1 MQQQE
6 ISKITGKKEYVKNMF
21 DDIAYRYD
29 FLNHFLSLNIDYLW
43 RKKLISILRPLKPE
57 FILDVA
63 TGTADL
69 AIEACNIKPKK
80 IIGIDI
86 SDGMLKIA
94 QKKIS
99 DKKLDGIIELVNA
112 DSENIPLEDD
122 KFDACMVA
130 FGVRNFENLKLGLQE
145 MSRVLKPGGILLIL
159 EFSKP
164 VSFPVK
170 QIYHFYFKHIL
181 PVLGKI
187 ISKNKNAY
195 LYLPESVNAFPDGD
209 NFIKILEDVG
219 FVDVRLKRLSFGI
232 STIYTAIK

>member
-1 MQQQE
+1 
-6 ISKITGKKEYVKNMF
+6 MF

>member
-1 MQQQE
+1 LQQQE